1 MAPANESSW
10 RAKLISFVSPSSIFD
25 NFILA
30 AIVLNSITIACVD
43 YEHVD
48 IKYQPSTDSSPR
60 NFIIEKAEYVF
71 TFIFACECILKCAAY
86 GLWRGKQAY
95 FRDGWNVLDFC
106 IVVVSILGL
115 LPNVPN
121 FTMLRSFRV
130 LRPLRSI
137 SKLPNL
143 RRIVI
148 GFINSLPELSN
159 VLVLLLFI
167 LVGFA
172 LLGLT
177 FWRGLFHSRCRLTPY
192 PIKMPLD
199 CRNAPDPCWDEFIL
213 DAVSHPEAYRCLSL
227 ENDDPQWLR
236 DPQDCIWPI
245 DDSDVRVCS
254 VLEGGYHG
262 CDEQVEFMAM
272 NVSRT
277 CGSNYINGQ
286 PRFITSHEPYGFPRM
301 QNDVFHSEFNW
312 GFTNFDDFG
321 AAFLTSF
328 QIVTMEGWS
337 SIMYRTMDSWSSAP
351 TVISYVALILI
362 GSQLVLNIMLAVI
375 SNSLDDKEDRTKLT
389 EDNMTDTDGETKTKR
404 LKKTQS
410 ILIKRIQWI
419 VASKAYDN
427 AMLVV
432 IVINT
437 IILSCDHH
445 GISTTFLHVL
455 DAGNFFTTLVFC
467 LDMVLCNL
475 SLGLWEYWS
484 SPATFFDGTI
494 AIASAAELIVTRAAA
509 SGNGGKSVMSVFRSL
524 RLVRLFKMIQSWKSL
539 HSLLNTIS
547 RAAADVRSF
556 GVLLHFD
563 PVTGVHIDIQDP
575 RYDSSDIPRHNFDDL
590 PTALVT

>member
-30 AIVLNSITIACVD
+30 AIVLNSITLACVD

-48 IKYQPSTDSSPR
+48 SQYQPSTDSSPR
-60 NFIIEKAEYVF
+60 NLIIEKAEYVF

-199 CRNAPDPCWDEFIL
+199 CRNASDPCWDEFIL
-213 DAVSHPEAYRCLSL
+213 DAVSHPDAYRCLPL
-227 ENDDPQWLR
+227 ENDDPKWLR
-236 DPQDCIWPI
+236 DPQDCIWPV
-245 DDSDVRVCS
+245 DDSDARVCS

-328 QIVTMEGWS
+328 QIVTVRPMNVYHDVE
-337 SIMYRTMDSWSSAP
+337 TLL
-351 TVISYVALILI
+351 SY
-362 GSQLVLNIMLAVI
+362 
-375 SNSLDDKEDRTKLT
+375 
-389 EDNMTDTDGETKTKR
+389 
-404 LKKTQS
+404 
-410 ILIKRIQWI
+410 
-419 VASKAYDN
+419 
-427 AMLVV
+427 
-432 IVINT
+432 
-437 IILSCDHH
+437 
-445 GISTTFLHVL
+445 
-455 DAGNFFTTLVFC
+455 
-467 LDMVLCNL
+467 
-475 SLGLWEYWS
+475 
-484 SPATFFDGTI
+484 
-494 AIASAAELIVTRAAA
+494 
-509 SGNGGKSVMSVFRSL
+509 
-524 RLVRLFKMIQSWKSL
+524 
-539 HSLLNTIS
+539 
-547 RAAADVRSF
+547 
-556 GVLLHFD
+556 
-563 PVTGVHIDIQDP
+563 
-575 RYDSSDIPRHNFDDL
+575 
-590 PTALVT
+590 